1 MRILL
6 AVALAM
12 LLGSGASA
20 QDWTL
25 PRLSD
30 AGLRDWERPV
40 ATQAPGARRGLR
52 RSAAPR
58 GEGAGGREFKEQS
71 DAR

>member
-30 AGLRDWERPV
+30 AGLRDWERKLP
-40 ATQAPGARRGLR
+40 ASGTEPSLPAERP
-52 RSAAPR
+52 
-58 GEGAGGREFKEQS
+58 
-71 DAR
+71 